1 MQNALR
7 GEEDKA
13 TSTKHSIPAPA
24 NSYPT
29 SNLDDFLVDI
39 ASSMHVHLLPGEKDP
54 TSLALPQQPMH
65 PSLFPK
71 ASRFTS
77 LHRETNPAWFGIH
90 GKK

>member
-7 GEEDKA
+7 SDEDKT
-13 TSTKHSIPAPA
+13 TSKTSVPAPA

-39 ASSMHVHLLPGEKDP
+39 TSSLHVHLLPGEKDP

-65 PSLFPK
+65 RSLFPK
-71 ASRFTS
+71 ASRFQS

-90 GKK
+90 EKK